1 MITPEDRKKYDY
13 CTDETILGFKL
24 IGGLDNKILRA
35 YVLEDATVVAAL
47 RTLLGK
53 KTNPNWIKSR
63 IVDEMYGRDMI
74 DETEY
79 DYLSQ

>member
-1 MITPEDRKKYDY
+1 MITSEDRKKYDY
-13 CTDETILGFKL
+13 CTDKTILGFKL

-35 YVLEDATVVAAL
+35 YISEDAIVVTAL

-53 KTNPNWIKSR
+53 KTNPNWIKAR
-63 IVDEMYGRDMI
+63 IADEMYDRDMI

-79 DYLSQ
+79 DFLRQ